1 MPQFDVSK
9 EWIILVPPN
18 IPAAEKAAGDL
29 ARCIGLLRGKAGF
42 PAKPPALED
51 AAGPAPPDQAPVVVL
66 NSEHGSRERNGFT
79 WRSGAGRVEI
89 YGESVRGLCAGVYDF
104 LSKLGVRWPAPGREE
119 LPSPKADRNGVY
131 ALTASGAYEPSGY
144 GGKGPAPWRRFVPG
158 EKDRDFSPKNREAL
172 VQWAAR
178 NKYDALC
185 VSLKEF
191 LSSRF
196 RRDLAALRKL
206 ADEYA
211 LALEAGGWELSLLV
225 PRRLFFFHPDLFRME
240 EGGRKRQYNF
250 CPTNPAAISTIKA
263 EGEKYFRAA
272 EGISVFHLWPD
283 KGGGAAWCSCPTCRA
298 FTPAE
303 QNRIAVNAAADALA
317 AVNPEGVISYYETP
331 GEGGK
336 IPMRPNLFRMEDLP
350 EDPGTA
356 D

>member
-9 EWIILVPPN
+9 EWIILVPPD
-18 IPAAEKAAGDL
+18 IPAAETAAGDL
-29 ARCIGLLRGKAGF
+29 ARCIGLLRGRAGF
-42 PAKPPALED
+42 SAKPPVLED
-51 AAGPAPPDQAPVVVL
+51 AAWSAPPDPAPVVVL
-66 NSEHGSRERNGFT
+66 NCENGGRERNGFT
-79 WRSGAGRVEI
+79 WRTGTERLEI
-89 YGESVRGLCAGVYDF
+89 YGESDRGLCRGIYDF

-119 LPSPKADRNGVY
+119 LPSPKADRNGGY
-131 ALTASGAYEPSGY
+131 ALAASGAYEPSGY
-144 GGKGPAPWRRFVPG
+144 SGEGPAPWRRFVPG
-158 EKDRDFSPKNREAL
+158 EKGRGFSPKNREAL

-196 RRDLAALRKL
+196 RREWGTLQKL

-225 PRRLFFFHPDLFRME
+225 PRRLFFFRRDLFRME

-250 CPTNPAAISTIKA
+250 CPTNPGAINTIKA

-283 KGGGAAWCSCPTCRA
+283 PDKGGETTWCSCPTCRA

-317 AVNPEGVISYYETP
+317 SVNPKGVISYYETP

-336 IPMRPNLFRMEDLP
+336 IPVRPNLFRIENLP
-350 EDPGTA
+350 EEP
-356 D
+356 

>member
-9 EWIILVPPN
+9 AWIILAPPDT
-18 IPAAEKAAGDL
+18 PAGEKAAGDL

-51 AAGPAPPDQAPVVVL
+51 AAGPAPPESAPVVVL
-66 NSEHGSRERNGFT
+66 NCENGGRERNGFT
-79 WRSGAGRVEI
+79 WRTGAERVEI
-89 YGESVRGLCAGVYDF
+89 YGESDRGLCRGIYDF
-104 LSKLGVRWPAPGREE
+104 LSKLGLRWPAPGSEE
-119 LPSPKADRNGVY
+119 LPSPKADRNGGY
-131 ALTASGAYEPSGY
+131 ALAASGAYEPSGY
-144 GGKGPAPWRRFVPG
+144 GGGPAPWRRFVPG

-185 VSLKEF
+185 VSLKAF

-196 RRDLAALRKL
+196 RRELGTLQKL

-225 PRRLFFFHPDLFRME
+225 PRRLFFFHRDLFRME
-240 EGGRKRQYNF
+240 EGSRKRQYNF
-250 CPTNPAAISTIKA
+250 CPTNPGAIAVIKS
-263 EGEKYFRAA
+263 EGKKYFRAA

-283 KGGGAAWCSCPTCRA
+283 KGREAAWCSCPTCRA

-317 AVNPEGVISYYETP
+317 AVKPEGVISYYEPP

-336 IPMRPNLFRMEDLP
+336 IPMRPNLFRIELP

>member
-18 IPAAEKAAGDL
+18 IPAVEKAAGDL

-51 AAGPAPPDQAPVVVL
+51 ASGPAPPGQAPIVVL
-66 NSEHGSRERNGFT
+66 NCENSGRERNGFT
-79 WRSGAGRVEI
+79 WRAGAERVEI
-89 YGESVRGLCAGVYDF
+89 YGESDRGLCAGVYDF
-104 LSKLGVRWPAPGREE
+104 LSKLGMRWPEPGREE
-119 LPSPKADRNGVY
+119 LPSPKADRNGGY
-131 ALTASGAYEPSGY
+131 ALAASGAYEPSGY
-144 GGKGPAPWRRFVPG
+144 SGGPAPWRRFVPG
-158 EKDRDFSPKNREAL
+158 EKDRAFLPKNQEAL
-172 VQWAAR
+172 VRWAAR

-196 RRDLAALRKL
+196 RREWGTLQRL

-225 PRRLFFFHPDLFRME
+225 PRRLFFFHRDLFRME

-250 CPTNPAAISTIKA
+250 CATNPGTINTIKA

-272 EGISVFHLWPD
+272 GGISVFHLWPD
-283 KGGGAAWCSCPTCRA
+283 KGREAVWCSCPTCRA

-317 AVNPEGVISYYETP
+317 SVNPKGVISYYEP
-331 GEGGK
+331 SGEGGK
-336 IPMRPNLFRMEDLP
+336 IPMKPNLFRIELP
-350 EDPGTA
+350 EDPETE